1 MTEPTGNGTHTRG
14 FDRKWLG
21 KIWIGGKQNGLAWE
35 EDTILSESM
44 NAGGIKPCQSLTL
57 GVKKRGRWLFSNL
70 SASPLTQCLQLS
82 LTLMTIS
89 IACSSHN
96 SRSKWVSGRPIP
108 EEGGHLSLG
117 MLHDPVLPY
126 IESHCTPPDNL
137 APAGCHRATRVAIE
151 VLAVGTEEVL
161 IAFWNIT
168 R

>member
-1 MTEPTGNGTHTRG
+1 MTEPKGNGTHTRG
-14 FDRKWLG
+14 FDRKRLG
-21 KIWIGGKQNGLAWE
+21 KIWIGGKQNRLAWE

-108 EEGGHLSLG
+108 GEGGHLFLG
-117 MLHDPVLPY
+117 MLHESQCSPTLRVTVPLQITLPQQ
-126 IESHCTPPDNL
+126 
-137 APAGCHRATRVAIE
+137 AAIE
-151 VLAVGTEEVL
+151 PPGWPLKFGQ
-161 IAFWNIT
+161 
-168 R
+168 